1 MWSRYERRDNRMT
14 NRELVLHCPYER
26 CATCYYEIECEKF
39 RKAYHFSPYYGDKE
53 SDEFLDREVGET
65 E

>member
-1 MWSRYERRDNRMT
+1 MT
-14 NRELVLHCPYER
+14 NRQLVLHCPYER
-26 CATCYYEIECEKF
+26 CATCIYEKECEEF
-39 RKAYHFSPYYGDKE
+39 CKAYHFSPYSADKE

>member
-1 MWSRYERRDNRMT
+1 MT

-26 CATCYYEIECEKF
+26 CATCEYEIECEKF
-39 RKAYHFSPYYGDKE
+39 IKAYHFSPYCGDKE

-65 E
+65 K